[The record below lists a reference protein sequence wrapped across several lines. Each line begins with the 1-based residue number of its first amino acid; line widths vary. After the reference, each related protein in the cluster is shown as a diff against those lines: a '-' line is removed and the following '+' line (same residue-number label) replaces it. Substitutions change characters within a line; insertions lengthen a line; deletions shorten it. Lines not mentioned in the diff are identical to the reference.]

1 MATLCFNWIDQTATT
16 SRYHEA
22 LGCGLLPFVWQ
33 DYDKNNTLVADKWQR
48 VSSVEE
54 LYEKYEEL
62 KTAKGSLLG
71 QKMMDVEEHYKSK
84 LKTKDEYFEGFSE
97 KLDKLLEV

>member
-1 MATLCFNWIDQTATT
+1 
-16 SRYHEA
+16 
-22 LGCGLLPFVWQ
+22 
-33 DYDKNNTLVADKWQR
+33 
-48 VSSVEE
+48 VEE